1 MTRPPGRARRHS
13 STVLMRAPIGA
24 FALTAGAS
32 AGFTALS
39 LAADRACAVHDC
51 STSHPTI
58 SMTLRDANVRR
69 DAVPLL
75 TASAACLLVADVALW
90 AVATSDHRRRGAG
103 GVSTHAALLAGVA
116 SFPAMLTC
124 VESDPRGGTHLDAA
138 AAWSA
143 LRMVQG
149 ALALPGVVMLTKGS
163 GGVKFAM
170 LNVARAVAVFALLG
184 IGAKLCADAPSGDM
198 SGGTQFAAARG
209 ILAYHL
215 SLLPEISG
223 VRLVLCGT
231 ERARIDCDARY
242 IPGNALR

>member
-90 AVATSDHRRRGAG
+90 AVATSDHRRGGAG

-116 SFPAMLTC
+116 SFPALLTC

>member
-58 SMTLRDANVRR
+58 SMTLRDADVRR

-116 SFPAMLTC
+116 SFPALLTC

>member
-32 AGFTALS
+32 TGFTALS

-90 AVATSDHRRRGAG
+90 AVATSNHRRGGAG

-116 SFPAMLTC
+116 SFPALLTC

>member
-13 STVLMRAPIGA
+13 STVRMRAPIGA

-32 AGFTALS
+32 TGFTALS

-90 AVATSDHRRRGAG
+90 AVATSNHRRGGAG

-116 SFPAMLTC
+116 SFPALLTC

>member
-39 LAADRACAVHDC
+39 LATDRACAVHDC

-58 SMTLRDANVRR
+58 SMTLRDADVRR

-90 AVATSDHRRRGAG
+90 AVATSDHRRGGAG

-116 SFPAMLTC
+116 SFPALLTC

>member
-32 AGFTALS
+32 TGFTALS

-58 SMTLRDANVRR
+58 SMTLRDADVRR

>member
-32 AGFTALS
+32 TGFTALS

-116 SFPAMLTC
+116 SFPALLTC

>member
-58 SMTLRDANVRR
+58 SMTLRDADVRR

-103 GVSTHAALLAGVA
+103 GVSTPARSAA

-138 AAWSA
+138 VAWSA

-198 SGGTQFAAARG
+198 SGRTQFAAARG

>member
-1 MTRPPGRARRHS
+1 MTRPPARAPRHS
-13 STVLMRAPIGA
+13 STVRMRAPIGA

-32 AGFTALS
+32 TGFTALS

-58 SMTLRDANVRR
+58 SMTLRDADVRR

-90 AVATSDHRRRGAG
+90 AVATSDHRRGGAG

-116 SFPAMLTC
+116 SFPALLTC

>member
-1 MTRPPGRARRHS
+1 
-13 STVLMRAPIGA
+13 MRAPIGA

-32 AGFTALS
+32 TGFTALS

-58 SMTLRDANVRR
+58 SMTLRDADVRR

>member
-13 STVLMRAPIGA
+13 STVRMRAPIGA
-24 FALTAGAS
+24 FALTAGVS

-90 AVATSDHRRRGAG
+90 AVATSDHRRGGAG

-116 SFPAMLTC
+116 SFPALLTC

>member
-32 AGFTALS
+32 TGFTALS

-90 AVATSDHRRRGAG
+90 AVATSDHRRGGAG

-116 SFPAMLTC
+116 SFPALLTC

>member
-32 AGFTALS
+32 TGFTALS

-90 AVATSDHRRRGAG
+90 AVATSDHRRRGVG

>member
-58 SMTLRDANVRR
+58 SMTLRDADVRR

-90 AVATSDHRRRGAG
+90 AVATSDHRRRGVG

>member
-39 LAADRACAVHDC
+39 LATDRACAVHDC

-58 SMTLRDANVRR
+58 SMTLRDADVRR

>member
-32 AGFTALS
+32 TGFTALS

-90 AVATSDHRRRGAG
+90 AVATSDHRRGGAG

>member
-32 AGFTALS
+32 TGFTALS

-90 AVATSDHRRRGAG
+90 AVATSDHRRGGAG

-116 SFPAMLTC
+116 SFPALLTC

-231 ERARIDCDARY
+231 ERERIECDARY

>member
-198 SGGTQFAAARG
+198 SGRTQFAAARG

>member
-58 SMTLRDANVRR
+58 SMTLRDADVRR

-90 AVATSDHRRRGAG
+90 AVATSDHRCGGAG

-116 SFPAMLTC
+116 SFPALLTC

>member
-1 MTRPPGRARRHS
+1 MTRPPARAPRHS
-13 STVLMRAPIGA
+13 STVRMRAPIGA

-32 AGFTALS
+32 TGFTALS

-90 AVATSDHRRRGAG
+90 AVATSDHRRGGAG

-116 SFPAMLTC
+116 SFPALLTC

>member
-1 MTRPPGRARRHS
+1 MTRPPARAPRHS
-13 STVLMRAPIGA
+13 STVRMRAPIGA

-32 AGFTALS
+32 TGFTALS
-39 LAADRACAVHDC
+39 LAAYRACAVHDC

-116 SFPAMLTC
+116 SFPALLTC

>member
-58 SMTLRDANVRR
+58 SMTLRDADVRR

-90 AVATSDHRRRGAG
+90 AVATSDHRRGGAG

-116 SFPAMLTC
+116 SFPALLTC

>member
-58 SMTLRDANVRR
+58 SMTLRDADVRR